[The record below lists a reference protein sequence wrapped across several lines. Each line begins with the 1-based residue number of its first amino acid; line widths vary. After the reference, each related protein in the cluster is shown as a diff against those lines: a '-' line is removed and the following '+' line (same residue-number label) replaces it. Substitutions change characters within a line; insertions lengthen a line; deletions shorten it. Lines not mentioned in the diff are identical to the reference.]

1 VAIVD
6 DDEDL
11 REALASLLKA
21 SRFTIDSFS
30 RAEAFL
36 EFPRRNETRC
46 LILDVRL
53 PGMSGIE
60 LQKRLT
66 DEGGRLPIVFIS
78 GHGDDSLRD
87 LVMKAGAVAF
97 LTKPVRSQTLLN
109 VAPGPF
115 RAASGCSEGSKVSG
129 PSLRLNHSTPKH
141 VFRSCAVNWAC
152 RYLQDRV
159 EIDCLPPAV
168 AISMEVPVNS

>member
-1 VAIVD
+1 LSETFHRVGIVAIVD

-30 RAEAFL
+30 TAEAFL
-36 EFPRRNETRC
+36 EFPRRKETRC
-46 LILDVRL
+46 LILDVHL

-66 DEGGRLPIVFIS
+66 DDGDRFPIVFIS
-78 GHGDDSLRD
+78 AHGDDSVRD

-97 LTKPVRSQTLLN
+97 LTKPVRSHTLLN
-109 VAPGPF
+109 
-115 RAASGCSEGSKVSG
+115 
-129 PSLRLNHSTPKH
+129 
-141 VFRSCAVNWAC
+141 
-152 RYLQDRV
+152 
-159 EIDCLPPAV
+159 EIDAALNRSGGDGKSLSV
-168 AISMEVPVNS
+168 

>member
-6 DDEDL
+6 DDEDI

-21 SRFTIDSFS
+21 RRFTIDSFS
-30 RAEAFL
+30 TAEAFL
-36 EFPRRNETRC
+36 DFPRRNETRC

-78 GHGDDSLRD
+78 GHGDDSVRD

-109 VAPGPF
+109 
-115 RAASGCSEGSKVSG
+115 
-129 PSLRLNHSTPKH
+129 
-141 VFRSCAVNWAC
+141 
-152 RYLQDRV
+152 
-159 EIDCLPPAV
+159 EIDAALKGLEPR
-168 AISMEVPVNS
+168 

>member
-1 VAIVD
+1 MSETLHKVGIVAIVD
-6 DDEDL
+6 DDEDI

-30 RAEAFL
+30 TAEAFL
-36 EFPRRNETRC
+36 DFPRRNETRC

-66 DEGGRLPIVFIS
+66 DEGGSLPIVFIS

-109 VAPGPF
+109 
-115 RAASGCSEGSKVSG
+115 
-129 PSLRLNHSTPKH
+129 
-141 VFRSCAVNWAC
+141 
-152 RYLQDRV
+152 
-159 EIDCLPPAV
+159 EIDAALKGPGATLR
-168 AISMEVPVNS
+168 MQ